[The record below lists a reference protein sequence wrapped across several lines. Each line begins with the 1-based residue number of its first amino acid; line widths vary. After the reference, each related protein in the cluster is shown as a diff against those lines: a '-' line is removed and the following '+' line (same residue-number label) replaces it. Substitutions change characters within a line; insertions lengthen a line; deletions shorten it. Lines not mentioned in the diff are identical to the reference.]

1 LYYLRLGD
9 HELGVLQIRHAEVRD
24 GPLRFLRE
32 LETRHVVVDR
42 FVSSYQ
48 TPPNWSVGFWMWTSW
63 PLTSS

>member
-1 LYYLRLGD
+1 LGD
-9 HELGVLQIRHAEVRD
+9 HELRVLQISDGEVRD

-32 LETRHVVVDR
+32 LRPVTSLWIG